1 MKYAQSV
8 ETTGQQQYGVVVDK
22 NFINELARKLA
33 DAVPGG
39 LNELRNDIESNF
51 RSLLQNRLDKLD
63 LVTREEFDV
72 QRKVLERTREK
83 LDRLET
89 ELEELQRDTIGT
101 PEADGKA
108 DINDQQNSKD

>member
-1 MKYAQSV
+1 M
-8 ETTGQQQYGVVVDK
+8 EK
-22 NFINELARKLA
+22 NIINELAGKLA
-33 DAVPGG
+33 DAVPGD

-51 RSLLQNRLDKLD
+51 RTLLQNGLDKLD

-89 ELEELQRDTIGT
+89 ELDELQRDTNGENQQDAD
-101 PEADGKA
+101 EA
-108 DINDQQNSKD
+108 

>member
-1 MKYAQSV
+1 M
-8 ETTGQQQYGVVVDK
+8 DK
-22 NFINELARKLA
+22 NIINELAGKLA
-33 DAVPGG
+33 DAVPGD

-72 QRKVLERTREK
+72 QRKVLERTRAK

-89 ELEELQRDTIGT
+89 ELEELQRDTIGAPDT
-101 PEADGKA
+101 RRNSGTKDQNTDKA
-108 DINDQQNSKD
+108 

>member
-1 MKYAQSV
+1 
-8 ETTGQQQYGVVVDK
+8 VVVDK
-22 NFINELARKLA
+22 NIIKELAGKLA
-33 DAVPGG
+33 DAVPGD

-101 PEADGKA
+101 PETDGKP
-108 DINDQQNSKD
+108 DNNDQQTTNQS

>member
-1 MKYAQSV
+1 M
-8 ETTGQQQYGVVVDK
+8 D
-22 NFINELARKLA
+22 NNIINELAGKLA
-33 DAVPGG
+33 DAVPGD

-51 RSLLQNRLDKLD
+51 RALLQNGLDKLD

-89 ELEELQRDTIGT
+89 ELEELQRDTIG
-101 PEADGKA
+101 ENQQDADET
-108 DINDQQNSKD
+108 

>member
-1 MKYAQSV
+1 M
-8 ETTGQQQYGVVVDK
+8 DK
-22 NFINELARKLA
+22 NFINELAGKLA
-33 DAVPGG
+33 DAVPGD
-39 LNELRNDIESNF
+39 LNELRNDIRNNF

-101 PEADGKA
+101 PEADGKV
-108 DINDQQNSKD
+108 DINDQQNSKG

>member
-1 MKYAQSV
+1 
-8 ETTGQQQYGVVVDK
+8 VVVDK
-22 NFINELARKLA
+22 NFINELAGKLA
-33 DAVPGG
+33 DAVPGD
-39 LNELRNDIESNF
+39 LNELRNDIRNNF

-101 PEADGKA
+101 PEADGKV
-108 DINDQQNSKD
+108 DINDQQNSKG

>member
-1 MKYAQSV
+1 M
-8 ETTGQQQYGVVVDK
+8 D
-22 NFINELARKLA
+22 NNIINELAGKLA
-33 DAVPGG
+33 DAVPGD

-51 RSLLQNRLDKLD
+51 RALLQNGLDKLD

-89 ELEELQRDTIGT
+89 ELEELQRDTIGESGSNT
-101 PEADGKA
+101 KSTAKDQHNADKA
-108 DINDQQNSKD
+108 

>member
-1 MKYAQSV
+1 M
-8 ETTGQQQYGVVVDK
+8 VVDK
-22 NFINELARKLA
+22 NFINELAGKLA
-33 DAVPGG
+33 DAVPGD
-39 LNELRNDIESNF
+39 LNELRNDIRNNF

-101 PEADGKA
+101 PEADGKV
-108 DINDQQNSKD
+108 DINDQQNSKG

>member
-1 MKYAQSV
+1 M
-8 ETTGQQQYGVVVDK
+8 EK
-22 NFINELARKLA
+22 NIINELAGKLA
-33 DAVPGG
+33 DAVPGD

-51 RSLLQNRLDKLD
+51 RTLLQNGLDKLD

-89 ELEELQRDTIGT
+89 ELDELQRDTIGENQQDAD
-101 PEADGKA
+101 EA
-108 DINDQQNSKD
+108 

>member
-1 MKYAQSV
+1 
-8 ETTGQQQYGVVVDK
+8 VVVDK
-22 NFINELARKLA
+22 NIINELAGKLA
-33 DAVPGG
+33 DAVPGDI
-39 LNELRNDIESNF
+39 NELRNDIESNF

-89 ELEELQRDTIGT
+89 ELDELQRDTIGT
-101 PEADGKA
+101 PEADSRTDA
-108 DINDQQNSKD
+108 NDQQNTNQG